1 MAKTRFVY
9 DGKKHLEAEFG
20 GFIPYFCG
28 CRFRKLH
35 PPEWRLFPNQNMI
48 PFDDRNRLPF
58 RPHGVRLLQVATAA

>member
-28 CRFRKLH
+28 FL
-35 PPEWRLFPNQNMI
+35 
-48 PFDDRNRLPF
+48 NRTYLKND
-58 RPHGVRLLQVATAA
+58 L